1 MIINTNMQAL
11 ITNNSLWSKNRAL
24 QKNSKNLS
32 LGTKINTAGDDPA
45 GMAISNKMKS
55 QIAGLEIA
63 NRNTNDAVS
72 LIQTT
77 EGALTEVHNMVQRMR
92 ELAVQGAT
100 DALTD
105 KDRALIQEEI
115 NQLVDEIDSVSERT
129 EFNERPLLNDKYDTL
144 TFQIGEKENM
154 ELTFDFEKIDS
165 ETLGFSK
172 KTVTG
177 TITTVE
183 KIKYKT
189 TKDCTDAIIV
199 CDKALNDISLFRA
212 KLGAMQNRLEKNSNS
227 LDVSTENS
235 KVSLSRM
242 MDTDMAYEM
251 SEYTKNNVLMQSGL
265 AMLAQANQRP
275 NQLLSLLQ

>member
-165 ETLGFSK
+165 
-172 KTVTG
+172 
-177 TITTVE
+177 
-183 KIKYKT
+183 
-189 TKDCTDAIIV
+189 
-199 CDKALNDISLFRA
+199 
-212 KLGAMQNRLEKNSNS
+212 
-227 LDVSTENS
+227 
-235 KVSLSRM
+235 
-242 MDTDMAYEM
+242 
-251 SEYTKNNVLMQSGL
+251 
-265 AMLAQANQRP
+265 
-275 NQLLSLLQ
+275 